1 MSKACSAGCTITHG
15 GVGASALAYT
25 GWLHMMRTGASA
37 PGRVVYLVTWGS
49 ASADRSVITSR
60 SLPRT
65 PVTPPERAGLPASR
79 DRATGAFYQAS
90 CAWSPASRHGVLR
103 SIALSVP
110 PGTGSLALLGARV
123 AQFQRGMVPGALRS
137 LGAALRRRMASSTP
151 RGADRCPS
159 FGTGNPA
166 LFGGLAAPS
175 RTGLG
180 LRLKGQAPIHPES

>member
-1 MSKACSAGCTITHG
+1 MSKACSAGCTIAHG

-25 GWLHMMRTGASA
+25 GWLHMMWTGASA
-37 PGRVVYLVTWGS
+37 PGRVVCSTTWGS
-49 ASADRSVITSR
+49 ASADRSVIALK

-79 DRATGAFYQAS
+79 DRATGALNQAS

-103 SIALSVP
+103 SIVRSVP
-110 PGTGSLALLGARV
+110 PGTESLALFGVRA
-123 AQFQRGMVPGALRS
+123 AQFQRGMVLGALRS
-137 LGAALRRRMASSTP
+137 LGAALRRRMATGTP
-151 RGADRCPS
+151 RGADSCPS

-175 RTGLG
+175 
-180 LRLKGQAPIHPES
+180 